1 MNTTNDND
9 YDALFAYRIYLQDD
23 YENESDIIKELE
35 YQLIQ
40 KGMSPENI
48 PKYLKSFYEKFG
60 INISLDTINDTLSNN
75 NLNQE
80 NNHNDEDEEDEY
92 DDEDDTDDNDIDN
105 ELPPLIS
112 TENLLS
118 SFVFNITD
126 TSNSVNFIPNL
137 TNFLN
142 HSLMNPSI
150 FTNISTIPT
159 VNIYQ
164 DVITTLDE
172 EDMKQIKK
180 YKTDKTLEEKCS
192 ICMSNM
198 EKEEEICELH
208 CGHNYH
214 SDCIEPWLK
223 EYNYKCPICRKEV
236 GKPKFNV

>member
-1 MNTTNDND
+1 MNTTNDYD

-40 KGMSPENI
+40 KGISPENI
-48 PKYLKSFYEKFG
+48 PQYLKSFYEKFG

-80 NNHNDEDEEDEY
+80 NDEDND
-92 DDEDDTDDNDIDN
+92 DDEDDDDNDDD
-105 ELPPLIS
+105 LPPLIS
-112 TENLLS
+112 TENLFS
-118 SFVFNITD
+118 SLVFNITD
-126 TSNSVNFIPNL
+126 ASNSIPNL

-142 HSLMNPSI
+142 NSLMHPSI
-150 FTNISTIPT
+150 FTNIITIPT

-192 ICMSNM
+192 VCMSNM

-236 GKPKFNV
+236 GKPKFNL